1 MSRLEG
7 ELFLADVARA
17 DPSRRDRVAEEW
29 LGLDSGQPTEPPGD
43 ELVGYHPS
51 GIASIVRMLVEVPVH
66 SRDVFVDLGSGL
78 GKVVLVT
85 RLLTQA
91 HARGIE
97 LQAALVERARLA
109 AARLAL
115 DVDFVH
121 ADARTSPASAFED
134 GTVFFLYLP
143 FTGSAL
149 DHVLSRLHA
158 VATERA
164 IVVCTLGIDL
174 ERVAPWL
181 VRRETDSFWLAIYDS
196 AIPGANARRQTDS
209 SAWSETAIAIAFERV
224 STERP

>member
-1 MSRLEG
+1 MSRFEG

-29 LGLDSGQPTEPPGD
+29 LGLDSGQPTDPPGD

-51 GIASIVRMLVEVPVH
+51 GIGSIVRMLLEVPVH
-66 SRDVFVDLGSGL
+66 PRDVFVDLGSGL
-78 GKVVLVT
+78 GKVVFVT

-91 HARGIE
+91 HVRGIE
-97 LQAALVERARLA
+97 LQPALVERARLA
-109 AARLAL
+109 GARLAL

-121 ADARTSPASAFED
+121 ADARTSAASTFDD

-149 DHVLSRLHA
+149 DQVLSRLHA
-158 VATERA
+158 VATGRT

-174 ERVAPWL
+174 DRAAPWL
-181 VRRETDSFWLAIYDS
+181 VRRATDSFWLAICDS
-196 AIPGANARRQTDS
+196 AVPGAPARGRADS
-209 SAWSETAIAIAFERV
+209 IAWPDAAIAIAFERF